1 MALKDAKVLF
11 QAVVDL
17 EQKYKAAVNV
27 SLQTLMVA
35 YQNAPTKSLRLKYW
49 VFMLIDSHLTSLNA
63 YISHLKTSP
72 IDKKARAQAM
82 SEMPVEKIPRHRTQ
96 QRQLDHFLEL
106 TMRPYYYQDVAYG
119 TRTIKLESV
128 EEFVRP
134 NMVRTVVKCTIIKQ
148 YMDHCKENGFEP
160 ISKSTMWWVLEVQ
173 EATQRKSLRGLDN
186 ASAEGADGFK
196 NFSKL

>member
-1 MALKDAKVLF
+1 
-11 QAVVDL
+11 
-17 EQKYKAAVNV
+17 
-27 SLQTLMVA
+27 
-35 YQNAPTKSLRLKYW
+35 
-49 VFMLIDSHLTSLNA
+49 MLIDSHLTSLNA

-160 ISKSTMWWVLEVQ
+160 IS
-173 EATQRKSLRGLDN
+173 
-186 ASAEGADGFK
+186 
-196 NFSKL
+196 